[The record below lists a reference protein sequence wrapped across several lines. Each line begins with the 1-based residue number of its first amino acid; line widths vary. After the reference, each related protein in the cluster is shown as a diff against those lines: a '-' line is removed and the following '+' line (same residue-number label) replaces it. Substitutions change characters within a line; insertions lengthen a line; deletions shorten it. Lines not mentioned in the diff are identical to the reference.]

1 MDSEK
6 IFVNDATDKD
16 LISKTYQNFMCI
28 NNKTN
33 QKQITQFKNG
43 QKTSIDT
50 STKKTNI

>member
-16 LISKTYQNFMCI
+16 LISKTYQYFMCI

-33 QKQITQFKNG
+33 QKQITQIKNG

-50 STKKTNI
+50 SPKKTNI